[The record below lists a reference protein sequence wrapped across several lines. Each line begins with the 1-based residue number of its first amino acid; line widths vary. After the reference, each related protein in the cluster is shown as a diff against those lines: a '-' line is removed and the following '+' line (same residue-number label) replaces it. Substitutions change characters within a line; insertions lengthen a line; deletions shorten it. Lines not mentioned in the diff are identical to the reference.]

1 MELPLR
7 LLISVAVAGLTAPA
21 VLGGLSAYEA
31 EAASASAM
39 RAIDAVVR
47 AAQAFYLAGDGAE
60 DVRVDLGG
68 GVTARVEFV
77 SIGDA
82 PGGARMPTASYKV
95 SGQAVAFLLT
105 DPPVP
110 MAADGG
116 PLRLGTGPHTV
127 RVSYDGSGPVRLVE
141 VP

>member
-7 LLISVAVAGLTAPA
+7 LLVSVAVAGLAVPA
-21 VLGGLSAYEA
+21 IVGGLSAYETG
-31 EAASASAM
+31 SASERALQ
-39 RAIDAVVR
+39 AIDAVVR
-47 AAQAFYLAGDGAE
+47 VAQSLYLAGDGAE

-68 GVTARVEFV
+68 GVTARVEYV

-82 PGGARMPTASYKV
+82 PGGARMPTASYKI
-95 SGQAVAFLLT
+95 SGEAVAFLLA

-110 MAADGG
+110 MATDGG
-116 PLRLGTGPHTV
+116 PLLLAAGAHTV
-127 RVSYDGSGPVRLVE
+127 RVSYDGEGPVRLAE

>member
-7 LLISVAVAGLTAPA
+7 LLVSVSVVALTAPA

-31 EAASASAM
+31 EAASE
-39 RAIDAVVR
+39 RAVRAVEAVVR
-47 AAQAFYLAGDGAE
+47 TAQALYLAGDGAE

-68 GVTARVEFV
+68 GVTARVEYV

-82 PGGARMPTASYKV
+82 PDGRMVAAASYQI
-95 SGQAVAFLLT
+95 SDQAAAFLLS

-116 PLRLGTGPHTV
+116 PLRLGPGVHTV
-127 RVSYDGSGPVRLVE
+127 RVSYDGSGPVRLAE
-141 VP
+141 VT